1 MLLSIYCC
9 QNEQLQRNYQPSGK
23 TLPPQ
28 HRSSESLPGY
38 LHHLLGKSQGMEG
51 VLTAGA
57 ASVEMPLAGEIT
69 EFTSEG
75 IKTKYPASPER
86 RLVKYG
92 AICDAGLLFPDAQA
106 PLYPSHPL
114 LRWFCATGKRS
125 EPVIQYF
132 YKTVQRKEQVLV

>member
-1 MLLSIYCC
+1 MFISRCYYPSIVARM
-9 QNEQLQRNYQPSGK
+9 NNFKETISRLARFF
-23 TLPPQ
+23 PQ

-57 ASVEMPLAGEIT
+57 ASVEMPLAGEMT

-92 AICDAGLLFPDAQA
+92 AICDAGLLFAYAQT
-106 PLYPSHPL
+106 PFLSFSSSSKVVLCH
-114 LRWFCATGKRS
+114 
-125 EPVIQYF
+125 
-132 YKTVQRKEQVLV
+132 RKEI